1 MSRRELSLVSNNID
15 CYHKKGNRKE
25 GSRFMAAK
33 NDNQPVCGRQDPLCW
48 TSCGFMGLH
57 IKIVNLNYDTYLIH
71 SNKKKLPFHFLLILI
86 NITVN
91 GDSFQLP
98 AKYPQL
104 PAHLIS
110 QANLIWH
117 IGERSYNSLSSR
129 SLWDTLQKNNNNKH
143 RTQVV

>member
-33 NDNQPVCGRQDPLCW
+33 NDNQPVCGRQDALCW

-71 SNKKKLPFHFLLILI
+71 SNKKNPTI
-86 NITVN
+86 
-91 GDSFQLP
+91 
-98 AKYPQL
+98 
-104 PAHLIS
+104 
-110 QANLIWH
+110 
-117 IGERSYNSLSSR
+117 SLSPDINQYDSKWGFLPT
-129 SLWDTLQKNNNNKH
+129 SG
-143 RTQVV
+143 